1 MDSTIITRKD
11 DGTTDMWRCRD
22 MAPADILLNERHT
35 PLGDA
40 YLLWSDFVH
49 PSLALDA
56 VAPGGEDRRALSPAG
71 ANPALAE
78 VFCVDC
84 ATQNPF
90 DFRIAPPDRL
100 EHGIRIGDI
109 APDHMRRLLA
119 LDMNYAKSR
128 RRPLYQH
135 IYQRIDGNAQECY
148 RLLLPVLGA
157 TSEVAQIYGF
167 CRAVATQSAALA
179 SNSNP

>member
-22 MAPADILLNERHT
+22 MAPADIVENERAT

-56 VAPGGEDRRALSPAG
+56 LAPGEDRRALPPAG

-100 EHGIRIGDI
+100 ELGIRIGDI

-128 RRPLYQH
+128 RRPLYQR

>member
-11 DGTTDMWRCRD
+11 DGSTDMWRCRD
-22 MAPADILLNERHT
+22 LAPADIVENERDT

-40 YLLWSDFVH
+40 YLMWSDFVH
-49 PSLALDA
+49 PSLALDIA
-56 VAPGGEDRRALSPAG
+56 TPGADERPGLLQTG
-71 ANPALAE
+71 ANPTLAE

-90 DFRIAPPDRL
+90 DFRIAPPGRL
-100 EHGIRIGDI
+100 EQGIRIGDI

-119 LDMNYAKSR
+119 LDMNYAKSC
-128 RRPLYQH
+128 RRPLYQR

-179 SNSNP
+179 SNP